1 MLISAKKPCAHPG
14 CDVLVRGVSRCD
26 KHKSFDKRLQDQN
39 RESSSGRGYG
49 HKWRQAREG
58 YLKKHPLC
66 AEHDRIGIV
75 EIALIVDHIIPHRIE
90 EANRSGDQSRIG
102 VALNLFWDRNN
113 WQSLCKTCHDR
124 KTAIE
129 DGGFGRRRRVES
141 L

>member
-26 KHKSFDKRLQDQN
+26 KHRSCDKKLQDQN

-66 AEHDRIGIV
+66 VRCDLGGFV
-75 EIALIVDHIIPHRIE
+75 EIASIVDHIVPHRLGEAIE
-90 EANRSGDQSRIG
+90 SGDHIKIDIASK
-102 VALNLFWDRNN
+102 LFWDRNN

-129 DGGFGRRRRVES
+129 DGGFGRRGRVES